1 MVEHQVPNTAL
12 FLQQNIA
19 SSFHLTPSGHDA
31 CTPDEA
37 VHLRHMLRQLGPQ
50 DFCRVTVDE
59 GRYTA
64 KKLLT
69 AFGVRPPPFLEGAPD
84 EAYFSMVSAAIEREL
99 SRRPKLARYNSVADA
114 VALIH
119 RSTNIVVLTGA
130 GISTSLGIPDFRSKG
145 TGLYSRLEEC
155 GLVSQPEDVF
165 EISQF
170 REDPSIFYSVAKD
183 IIAPMDRCT
192 PTHAFIALL
201 QEKGKLLTNY
211 TQNIDNL
218 EAVAGVRPDKL
229 IQCHGSFAS
238 ATCIRCGHQTSMEA
252 IMGDARAGVPPP
264 CPRCVR
270 EIAGA
275 LRSQK
280 RKRRGKGKGRKRASA
295 GDGFDDEEDDD
306 DVPAPGIMKP
316 DITFYGEEVP
326 DAFSARLTGHDRDLV
341 DLVIVIGTSL
351 TVQPVSEIVRYLPP
365 GVPQIN
371 ISKTPI
377 DHLNFDV
384 DLMGACD
391 VVVAELARR
400 LGWGFEHDMI
410 PGGQVVRVERAP
422 GFVSRHFFT
431 EEE

>member
-1 MVEHQVPNTAL
+1 
-12 FLQQNIA
+12 
-19 SSFHLTPSGHDA
+19 
-31 CTPDEA
+31 
-37 VHLRHMLRQLGPQ
+37 MLRQLGPQ

-69 AFGVRPPPFLEGAPD
+69 AFNVRPPPFLEGAPD
-84 EAYFSMVSAAIEREL
+84 EAYFTMVSAAIEREL
-99 SRRPKLARYNSVADA
+99 SRRAKLAEYNTVADA
-114 VALIH
+114 VSLIQ
-119 RSTNIVVLTGA
+119 RSKNIIVLTGA

-165 EISQF
+165 EINQF
-170 REDPSIFYSVAKD
+170 KEDPSIFYSVAKD

-229 IQCHGSFAS
+229 IQCHGSFAT
-238 ATCIRCGHQTSMEA
+238 ATCIKCGYQTNMEEV
-252 IMGDARAGVPPP
+252 MEDARAGIPPP
-264 CPRCVR
+264 CPDCLRV
-270 EIAGA
+270 IAGA
-275 LRSQK
+275 QGSRRRK
-280 RKRRGKGKGRKRASA
+280 RKNGKNKRKRAS
-295 GDGFDDEEDDD
+295 GSRGVYDSDSEDDN
-306 DVPAPGIMKP
+306 VPVPGIMKP

-326 DAFSARLTGHDRDLV
+326 DAFSTRLTEHDRELV

-351 TVQPVSEIVRYLPP
+351 TVQPVSEVVRYLPAT
-365 GVPQIN
+365 VPQIN

-384 DLMGACD
+384 DLMGPCD
-391 VVVAELARR
+391 LVVAELARR
-400 LGWGFEHDMI
+400 LGWEFEHEMI
-410 PGGQVVRVERAP
+410 PKRQVVSVHRSA
-422 GFVSRHFFT
+422 GFVSRHVFT
-431 EEE
+431 EGVPSADSVKGV

>member
-1 MVEHQVPNTAL
+1 
-12 FLQQNIA
+12 
-19 SSFHLTPSGHDA
+19 
-31 CTPDEA
+31 
-37 VHLRHMLRQLGPQ
+37 MLRRLGPQ

-69 AFGVRPPPFLEGAPD
+69 AFRVRPPPFLEGAPD
-84 EAYFSMVSAAIEREL
+84 EAYFTMVSAAIEREL
-99 SRRPKLARYNSVADA
+99 SKRAKLTRYNSVADA
-114 VALIH
+114 VSLIQH
-119 RSTNIVVLTGA
+119 SKNIVVLTGA

-145 TGLYSRLEEC
+145 TGLYSRLEQC

-165 EISQF
+165 EIGQF

-192 PTHAFIALL
+192 PTHSFIALL

-229 IQCHGSFAS
+229 IQCHGSFAT
-238 ATCIRCGHQTSMEA
+238 ATCIECGFQTSMEDV
-252 IMGDARAGVPPP
+252 MEDARAGVPPP
-264 CPRCVR
+264 CPRCEA
-270 EIAGA
+270 EIAAARG
-275 LRSQK
+275 SKK
-280 RKRRGKGKGRKRASA
+280 RKRKNGKNGKRKRAS
-295 GDGFDDEEDDD
+295 GGGRGSSDSDIDDD
-306 DVPAPGIMKP
+306 IPAPGIMKP

-326 DAFSARLTGHDRDLV
+326 DAFSSRLTEHDHDMV

-351 TVQPVSEIVRYLPP
+351 TVHPVSEIVRFLPA

-377 DHLNFDV
+377 EHVDFDI
-384 DLMGACD
+384 DLMGPCD
-391 VVVAELARR
+391 IVVAELARR
-400 LGWGFEHDMI
+400 LGWEFEHKMI
-410 PGGQVVRVERAP
+410 PRGQRVSVEREP
-422 GFVSRHFFT
+422 GFVSRHVFK
-431 EEE
+431 EVEP

>member
-1 MVEHQVPNTAL
+1 
-12 FLQQNIA
+12 
-19 SSFHLTPSGHDA
+19 
-31 CTPDEA
+31 
-37 VHLRHMLRQLGPQ
+37 MLRQLGPQ

-69 AFGVRPPPFLEGAPD
+69 AFGVRPPPFLEGSPD
-84 EAYFSMVSAAIEREL
+84 EAYFTIVSAAIEREL
-99 SRRPKLARYNSVADA
+99 SKRAKLPQYNTVADA
-114 VALIH
+114 VSLIQ
-119 RSTNIVVLTGA
+119 RSKNIIVLTGA

-145 TGLYSRLEEC
+145 TGLYSKLEES

-165 EISQF
+165 EIHQF

-183 IIAPMDRCT
+183 IIAPLDRCT

-218 EAVAGVRPDKL
+218 EAVAGVRPEKL
-229 IQCHGSFAS
+229 IQCHGSFAT
-238 ATCIRCGHQTSMEA
+238 ATCIKCGYQTNMEE
-252 IMGDARAGVPPP
+252 IMEDARAGIPPP
-264 CPRCVR
+264 CPECLRV
-270 EIAGA
+270 IGA
-275 LRSQK
+275 AQGSKK
-280 RKRRGKGKGRKRASA
+280 RKRKNGRDKERKRGSASR
-295 GDGFDDEEDDD
+295 DGYDSDSEGDD
-306 DVPAPGIMKP
+306 DVVPVPGIMKP

-326 DAFSARLTGHDRDLV
+326 DAFATRLTEHDRDLV

-365 GVPQIN
+365 SVPQIN

-384 DLMGACD
+384 DLLGPCD

-400 LGWGFEHDMI
+400 LGWKLEHEMI
-410 PGGQVVRVERAP
+410 PKGQVVNVDRVP
-422 GFVSRHFFT
+422 GFVSRHVFT
-431 EEE
+431 EVEPAEGLVKKG